1 MEFSAATEHD
11 LLQLMSLYRAATRQM
26 DKLGIS
32 QWDDRYPTE
41 SIIREDINSGQMQVG
56 RNGDRIAVA
65 YVLEECHAGEYE
77 PAAWRYDEPR
87 FVVLHR
93 LCVHPDFQGQRI
105 AQTAMD
111 TLEAEVLSRGIFTI
125 RLDAFSQNPVALHLY
140 ESRGYEKAG
149 EIVYRKGLFFLY
161 EKKLSS

>member
-1 MEFSAATEHD
+1 MEYSAATEHD
-11 LLQLMSLYRAATRQM
+11 LVPLMSLYRAATQQM
-26 DKLGIS
+26 DKLGIP

-41 SIIREDINSGQMQVG
+41 SIILEDIISGQMQVG
-56 RNGDRIAVA
+56 RIGERIAVA
-65 YVLEECHAGEYE
+65 YVLEECHTGDYE

-111 TLEAEVLSRGIFTI
+111 TLEAEVLSRGITAI

-140 ESRGYEKAG
+140 KSRGYEKAG